1 MPKAVSGLSRKCPIF
16 NCLRFKQMARTCCNL
31 WSLVGP
37 GGSRQLH
44 FYLQQE
50 LLARGQRARIT
61 GIIIDMGMVRI
72 SEAELARD
80 LHAVLAKVQ
89 QGIEVV
95 VEQDHRPV
103 AVIKPS
109 QPAGRMISEVVS
121 DLKTR
126 GSTAVIDD
134 DFPIDI
140 EEGIQAHRQ
149 PWHPPAR
156 D

>member
-1 MPKAVSGLSRKCPIF
+1 VSRILQALVLIFKLS
-16 NCLRFKQMARTCCNL
+16 
-31 WSLVGP
+31 
-37 GGSRQLH
+37 
-44 FYLQQE
+44 
-50 LLARGQRARIT
+50 ARGQRARTT
-61 GIIIDMGMVRI
+61 GIIKDMGIVRI

-109 QPAGRMISEVVS
+109 QPARRMISEVVS

-134 DFPIDI
+134 DFALDV
-140 EEGIQAHRQ
+140 EEEAHRQ
-149 PWHPPAR
+149 PWHPPSW